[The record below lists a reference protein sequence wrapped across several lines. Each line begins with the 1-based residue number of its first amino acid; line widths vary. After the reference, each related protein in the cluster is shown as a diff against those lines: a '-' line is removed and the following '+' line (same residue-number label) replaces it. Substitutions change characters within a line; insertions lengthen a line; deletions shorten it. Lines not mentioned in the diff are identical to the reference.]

1 MKTLVL
7 TKVFLLLPV
16 LLFAQSLK
24 IKGVVLSASDH
35 TRLSGVT
42 ILEKGTTNGTYTD
55 SHGHFSLLTK
65 KANTRLVISYIGYVT
80 EEIKV
85 VKEDSLI
92 IRLKEDTKVL
102 SEVVV
107 VGYSTTHKKE
117 VTGAVAVLSGRV
129 AGLDIGVSTK
139 STDASGFS
147 STRVSDKVLSAKP
160 QLSGGVLTA
169 GELNDFS
176 KWKLWSDITK
186 NELSEW
192 KRQWQINPVE
202 RYTAQLIT
210 EEGFPVVGAT
220 VFLKDRQ
227 GALIWEAKSDN
238 TGKCEL
244 WNNLFSTSK
253 TTKVHLLETIVDG
266 QPYQIQQ
273 PRLFQEGINSIRI
286 RQACTV
292 PSIVDIAFVVD
303 ATGSMGD
310 EIRYLQAELQ
320 DVMTRVKDSLVSSKV
335 RLGSVFYRDHTDE
348 YLTRKTNLSTDFNT
362 TTRFIQDQRADGG
375 GDFPEAVDEALK
387 VAIED
392 LSWTEE
398 ATARLLFLILDAP
411 PHGDSASIARI
422 QQLTKKAAAK
432 GIRIIPVTASGIDKS
447 TEYLFR
453 SIALASN
460 GTYVFLTD
468 DSGIGNAH
476 IKPTTDHYEV
486 ELLNTLLVKLITKYT
501 QVADCKA
508 QSASL
513 SRTTLNSKTD
523 TLSGAYQSTSDS
535 LTASTGHTP
544 NTNTFKWKCFPNPTS
559 DVLHVELEGDL
570 KELFVTDMTG
580 KILIR
585 SVPVDQK
592 VALSMRNFPSGVY
605 FLKFFTGTKW
615 EVSRFVVTQI

>member
-7 TKVFLLLPV
+7 TNVFLLLPV

-55 SHGHFSLLTK
+55 AHGHFSLLTK
-65 KANTRLVISYIGYVT
+65 KANTRLIISHIGYVT
-80 EEIKV
+80 EEIQV

-147 STRVSDKVLSAKP
+147 SPRVSDKVLSAKP

-192 KRQWQINPVE
+192 KQQWQINPVE

-220 VFLKDRQ
+220 VFLKDKQ

-253 TTKVHLLETIVDG
+253 ITKVHLLETIVDG

-273 PRLFQEGINSIRI
+273 PRLFQEGINSMRI

-335 RLGSVFYRDHTDE
+335 RLGSVFYRDHTDQ

-468 DSGIGNAH
+468 DSGVGNAH

-535 LTASTGHTP
+535 LTVSAGHTP
-544 NTNTFKWKCFPNPTS
+544 PTNTFKWKCFPNPTS